1 MKLLIGETIRNY
13 RKKNDLTQEQLAD
26 RLGVT
31 YQSISRWENG
41 TTYPDLELLP
51 AISEVLSVTVDEL
64 LGIPQA
70 EKEKKA
76 EEAFDQL
83 RRECMKWEYDADSI
97 VSCLRDIR
105 RNYLKSNSAWRP
117 WTGGNDRAF
126 RDPKILPEVRLLA
139 EAYLKLYPTA
149 EHAIQTMAYSED
161 EEHLHAFL
169 EAHTTE
175 FDCSQRTLLFNR
187 YRRRGMAEQFEPER
201 RFQLYRS
208 LDNLFSL
215 RYLIPWEADTEHC
228 HAANSFM
235 RSLLSIVR
243 RDAADD
249 RPDMWVATRLDL
261 GLQHADDL
269 ASEGKID
276 EALAELDASIHL
288 LEQTM
293 RITDEVLLPTS
304 CRFLDGMEW
313 TAKEDWHSPNNDPDG
328 PKERFIFISTR
339 MDGMCTCNCLYP
351 SRFLSIYNN
360 ILCQKEFDASR
371 HSPEFTALSNRMQA
385 LVVTKEN
392 Q

>member
-64 LGIPQA
+64 LGMPQA

-83 RRECMKWEYDADSI
+83 RRECMKQEYDADRI
-97 VSCLRDIR
+97 VSILRDIR

-117 WTGGNDRAF
+117 WTEGNDRAF

-139 EAYLKLYPTA
+139 EAYLQLHPTDV
-149 EHAIQTMAYSED
+149 HTIQTMAYSED

-169 EAHTTE
+169 KTHTTA
-175 FDCSQRTLLFNR
+175 FDCSQRMLLFDR
-187 YRRRGMAEQFEPER
+187 YCRRGTAEELEPER

-228 HAANSFM
+228 HAANPFM

-249 RPDMWVATRLDL
+249 RPDMWVSTRLEL
-261 GLQHADDL
+261 GFQHAKEL
-269 ASEGKID
+269 ASNGKTN
-276 EALAELDASIHL
+276 EALAEIEAAVHL

-351 SRFLSIYNN
+351 SAYDP
-360 ILCQKEFDASR
+360 ILGQKEFDALR
-371 HSPEFTALSNRMQA
+371 ETPELIALRNRIQA
-385 LVVTKEN
+385 LIVTKEDP
-392 Q
+392 QG